1 MTKRR
6 VNSVA
11 AAALSWAVISDLRI
25 FETEPV
31 GTSNRSSSGYVLWKV
46 PSSLS
51 SSFSSNSCCLWQLQ
65 MERGL
70 SLALTM
76 VCFIH

>member
-1 MTKRR
+1 MSKRR
-6 VNSVA
+6 VSSVA

-51 SSFSSNSCCLWQLQ
+51 SFSSNSCCLWQLQ

-70 SLALTM
+70 SLALT
-76 VCFIH
+76 VFASFID